1 MFLRAVKPLILVMLL
16 SAALFLAIDF
26 VFGERLVQLIK
37 VASRQDSF
45 RIEHD
50 FYHHTL
56 ASNFKG
62 VGFWGNDSYPV
73 CTNAYGMKASCEDA
87 KTEEKIF
94 DIGFIGDSFTEGI
107 GLPFEQTFV
116 GMLSKNHPNLKIA
129 NLAVASYSPSIYLA
143 KIKHL
148 TDEGFVFRKIIVF
161 VDISDIQDESVY
173 RSADGSIF
181 IGTPPV
187 KTRYSAVKRKIGQN
201 FPLAAFAKR
210 TLVKTKTDFGRY
222 QAVGFEEASEAT
234 PSYDNIIANQS
245 IYSHGYERSAW
256 TYKPNTSGYGK
267 LGVEGSISKA
277 LDSMGQLH
285 KLLTERDVRLSVAVY
300 PWPGTLKH
308 DQLDSKQVKIWEDFC
323 KDKCDRF
330 YNFFTL
336 FFAEV
341 TRTTIDAV
349 ISKYFFKDDVHLN
362 AEGNSLIATQL
373 LNEGL

>member
-1 MFLRAVKPLILVMLL
+1 MFLRLVKPLILVALL
-16 SAALFLAIDF
+16 SAALFLTIDF
-26 VFGERLVQLIK
+26 IFGERLLQRIK

-62 VGFWGNDSYPV
+62 LGFWGNDSYPI
-73 CTNAYGMKASCEDA
+73 CTNPYGMKASCQDV

-116 GMLSKNHPNLKIA
+116 GMLSKSYPNLKIA

-143 KIKHL
+143 KIKRL
-148 TDEGFVFRKIIVF
+148 MDEGLVFRKIIVF

-173 RSADGSIF
+173 QSVDGNIF
-181 IGTPPV
+181 IGTPPD
-187 KTRYSAVKRKIGQN
+187 KTRYSVIKRKIGQN
-201 FPLAAFAKR
+201 FPLTAFAKR
-210 TLVKTKTDFGRY
+210 TLVKTKADFGRY
-222 QAVGFEEASEAT
+222 KAVEFDEASEAT
-234 PSYDNIIANQS
+234 LDYDNIIPNQS

-256 TYKPNTSGYGK
+256 TYKPDTSGYGK
-267 LGVEGSISKA
+267 LGVNGSINKA
-277 LDSMGQLH
+277 LDNMGQLH
-285 KLLTERDVRLSVAVY
+285 KLLTERDVGLSLAVY

-323 KDKCDRF
+323 KHKCDKF
-330 YNFFTL
+330 YNLFPP
-336 FFAEV
+336 FFAEAASTSV
-341 TRTTIDAV
+341 DAV
-349 ISKYFFKDDVHLN
+349 IRKYFIKDDVHLN

>member
-1 MFLRAVKPLILVMLL
+1 MFLRVVKPLILVMFL
-16 SAALFLAIDF
+16 SAALFLATDF
-26 VFGERLVQLIK
+26 VFGERLLHLIK
-37 VASRQDSF
+37 VASRQDSC
-45 RIEHD
+45 RIDHD
-50 FYHHTL
+50 SYHHTL

-62 VGFWGNDSYPV
+62 LGFWGNDSYPV
-73 CTNAYGMKASCEDA
+73 CTNTYGMKASCEEA
-87 KTEEKIF
+87 KAEEKIF

-148 TDEGFVFRKIIVF
+148 IDEGFVFRNIIVF

-173 RSADGSIF
+173 RSVDGNIF

-187 KTRYSAVKRKIGQN
+187 KTRYSAIKRKLGQN
-201 FPLAAFAKR
+201 FPLTAFAKR
-210 TLVKTKTDFGRY
+210 TLLKTKTDSGRY
-222 QAVGFEEASEAT
+222 QAVEFEEASEAT
-234 PSYDNIIANQS
+234 PGYDNIIANQS

-256 TYKPNTSGYGK
+256 TYKPDTSGYGK
-267 LGVEGSISKA
+267 LGVDGSISKA
-277 LDSMGQLH
+277 LDNMGQLH
-285 KLLTERDVRLSVAVY
+285 KLLTKRDVGLSVAVY
-300 PWPGTLKH
+300 PWPGTLKY

-323 KDKCDRF
+323 KDKCDKF
-330 YNFFTL
+330 YNLFTP
-336 FFAEV
+336 FFAEAA
-341 TRTTIDAV
+341 RTTVDAV